1 MGPLAPLR
9 DRDFR
14 LYFAGEALSFFGS
27 GLSLVAL
34 NWYLLERTHSTTAV
48 GAFYAIALGA
58 GLAAFPL
65 SGPIADR
72 YPRRT
77 VAIAADLLRVGSI
90 GSLAV
95 AAWIGPPPL
104 AVIYVSAFFTG
115 LGFALFFPAIIAFLQ
130 EIVSGEQRV
139 AANGLSEVTTQLG
152 NVSGAAAA
160 GVALQHLGI
169 AGVLTIDA
177 GTYVVSAM
185 ALGAV
190 RHGSRPAAARS
201 PIGEMLRE
209 GLSYLAA
216 NRPLA
221 VFGVISV
228 VPTVA
233 TITLNVVMVAYV
245 QQVLHRGATVYGVAD
260 MMYGVGALASGLL
273 AAFVVIWLGEWATL
287 MGLLAS
293 VVAGYLAW
301 ALEPRSLVIVFAL
314 SVALGFCSSAFRV
327 VANAALMRLVP
338 SAVMGRASA
347 TFGVSTTLLQV
358 AAALVVGPLIDAGGA
373 RAGFLLL
380 ASLIAAGLMALA
392 AVVPSLR
399 RVAEPA

>member
-1 MGPLAPLR
+1 MGAFAPLR

-34 NWYLLERTHSTTAV
+34 NWYLLQRTHSTTAV
-48 GAFYAIALGA
+48 GAYYAIALGA

-95 AAWIGPPPL
+95 AAWLGPPPL
-104 AVIYVSAFFTG
+104 VAIYVSAFFTG

-139 AANGLSEVTTQLG
+139 AANGLSEVTSQAG
-152 NVSGAAAA
+152 NVSGAAVA

-169 AGVLTIDA
+169 AGVLSIDA
-177 GTYVVSAM
+177 GTYIVSAL

-190 RHGSRPAAARS
+190 RHRSAPAAAHS
-201 PIGEMLRE
+201 PLGEMLRE
-209 GLSYLAA
+209 GLRYLAA

-287 MGLLAS
+287 TGLLAS
-293 VVAGYLAW
+293 VLAGYLAW

-327 VANAALMRLVP
+327 VAGAALMRLVP

-347 TFGVSTTLLQV
+347 TFALSTTLLQV

-380 ASLIAAGLMALA
+380 AALITAGLMALVA
-392 AVVPSLR
+392 ALPRLR